1 MQLLTAWAA
10 LGYIE
15 LRFLDETGF
24 SMLPNIPYGWLP
36 KGKQC
41 GILADNK
48 RVMNILGLMSLDHKL
63 TSYVSQKSINS
74 AFIIECLEDF
84 CSSVEK
90 PTVIVMDQAPW
101 HTSKSM
107 KEKLPIWEKKNM
119 YVFYLPKYSPHLN
132 AIEILCG
139 SPPGRKIKY
148 KWLKP
153 EDYMSPHTLKKA
165 VFNLLECF
173 GSQFRIN
180 FSMNFSL
187 LQ

>member
-1 MQLLTAWAA
+1 MQLLTALAA

-24 SMLPNIPYGWLP
+24 SMLPNVPYGWLP
-36 KGKQC
+36 KGKQH

-48 RVMNILGLMSLDHKL
+48 RIMNILGLMSLDHKL
-63 TSYVSQKSINS
+63 TSYVSDKSVNS
-74 AFIIECLEDF
+74 AFIIQCLEDF
-84 CSSVEK
+84 CSSVKK
-90 PTVIVMDQAPW
+90 PTVIVMDQATW

-132 AIEILCG
+132 AIEILW
-139 SPPGRKIKY
+139 RRIKY

-153 EDYMSPHTLKKA
+153 EDYTSPDTLKKA

-173 GSQFRIN
+173 GSQFKIN

>member
-1 MQLLTAWAA
+1 MQLLTALAA

-36 KGKQC
+36 KGKQN

-48 RVMNILGLMSLDHKL
+48 RIMNIVGLMSLDHKL
-63 TSYVSQKSINS
+63 TSYVSDKSVNS
-74 AFIIECLEDF
+74 AFIIQCLEDF
-84 CSSVEK
+84 ATSVVK
-90 PTVIVMDQAPW
+90 PTVIVMDQASW

-107 KEKLPIWEKKNM
+107 KEKLSIWEKKNM

-132 AIEILCG
+132 AIEILWN
-139 SPPGRKIKY
+139 RIKY

-153 EDYMSPHTLKKA
+153 EDYMSPHTLKSA